1 MRSVMI
7 ASMAEIAGSLSVSTS
22 ASIIAC
28 LSSSRRRRTI
38 SRVTCVAPRPA
49 TSDRPK
55 VKGAAAW
62 AATISM
68 ARAIS
73 CAITAHLANSTR

>member
-7 ASMAEIAGSLSVSTS
+7 ASIAEIAGSFNVSTI
-22 ASIIAC
+22 ASIMAF

-38 SRVTCVAPRPA
+38 RRVTCMAPRPA

-62 AATISM
+62 AATISI

-73 CAITAHLANSTR
+73 WAITAHLANSTR

>member
-7 ASMAEIAGSLSVSTS
+7 ASIAEIAGSFIASTI
-22 ASIIAC
+22 ASINAFF
-28 LSSSRRRRTI
+28 SSSRSRRTI
-38 SRVTCVAPRPA
+38 SRVTWVAPSPA

-55 VKGAAAW
+55 VKGAAAC